1 MKKVTVW
8 TVVLLVALSGA
19 AMAMG
24 PGGDG
29 WGNSGR
35 GMNDHRGMWW
45 DRDQVTGE
53 LGLTPKEIDKLDK
66 LHRDHQHRMIDLRED
81 AKDLRRD
88 LAEYL
93 NGDTF
98 SVSGAREKYKAVDKI
113 RSEMGEAM
121 FNFRIKQREI
131 LGTERGAAACT
142 KEAAVGAVRAGT
154 WGSINLGVVRRA
166 LVLREI

>member
-8 TVVLLVALSGA
+8 TVVLFVALSGV
-19 AMAMG
+19 AMAKG
-24 PGGDG
+24 PGGGG
-29 WGNSGR
+29 WGYSGK
-35 GMNDHRGMWW
+35 GLNDHRGMWW
-45 DRDQVTGE
+45 DRDQVTKDI
-53 LGLTPKEIDKLDK
+53 GLTPKEIDKLDK

-93 NGDTF
+93 NVDTF

-121 FNFRIKQREI
+121 FNFRIMQREI
-131 LGTERGAAACT
+131 LGTERFG
-142 KEAAVGAVRAGT
+142 KLRDEVREHRQE
-154 WGSINLGVVRRA
+154 RRGGKGQHMG
-166 LVLREI
+166 R